1 MNHLARLRSV
11 ILGRFRPLH
20 LFNILTCV
28 NSRLVT
34 YVLLAL
40 TTSRHCKCLII
51 QSHYQCGPVRLALCS
66 GCVCHPYWMSI
77 FILGIFIDD
86 HTCRSPLSHGLFS
99 NDSIHSFFLIVVLAY
114 VSMYIFKASSA
125 LSDAWRLR
133 PLWKSCLS
141 RRTDSMPLVDNI
153 RCRS

>member
-1 MNHLARLRSV
+1 MRVVHSADTVINLLCSLAWIFRLLLGGSWFVSIYIILVSPLTRSRQSPPAETESH
-11 ILGRFRPLH
+11 ILLIFRP
-20 LFNILTCV
+20 I
-28 NSRLVT
+28 
-34 YVLLAL
+34 Y
-40 TTSRHCKCLII
+40 
-51 QSHYQCGPVRLALCS
+51 HYANCCT
-66 GCVCHPYWMSI
+66 
-77 FILGIFIDD
+77 LGIFIDD